1 MPLPAT
7 LLQFLAVILLLAFG
21 SPALGQT
28 AKVNPGSVAIRPR
41 KIVIQRSAAVTRH
54 APTRRS
60 AVIVL
65 PVVTGISDSTI
76 LARVRSELDI
86 KNVFGSTLQEY
97 REDTWL
103 DDFGYKVNY
112 NADYLLDITF
122 TQNGLA
128 AYPDTHEKHMLI
140 SLRDGRLVKAV
151 DVFDATKLESL
162 AALVDQALQ
171 AELAKLRAEN
181 LADARDSDERQAL
194 TDAYANLKVE
204 PENLDEFSVGKTG
217 ITFLYDAGFPHVI
230 EALEPQGRY
239 FFSYKALSDYIRR
252 DGPLGKFR
260 N

>member
-7 LLQFLAVILLLAFG
+7 LLQFLAVTLLLAFG

-28 AKVNPGSVAIRPR
+28 PRILPGSVAIRPR

-54 APTRRS
+54 APTRKS

-140 SLRDGRLVKAV
+140 SLRDGRLVKAA
-151 DVFDATKLESL
+151 DVFDSTKLESL
-162 AALVDQALQ
+162 AALVDRALQ

-194 TDAYANLKVE
+194 TDAYSNLKVE
-204 PENLDEFSVGKTG
+204 RENLDEFSVGKTG

-230 EALEPQGRY
+230 KALEPQGRY
-239 FFSYKALSDYIRR
+239 FFSYKALSDYIRG

>member
-1 MPLPAT
+1 MPLPVT
-7 LLQFLAVILLLAFG
+7 LFQFLALTLLLAFG
-21 SPALGQT
+21 CPALGQNQ
-28 AKVNPGSVAIRPR
+28 KGLPGSVTIRPR
-41 KIVIQRSAAVTRH
+41 KIIIQRSAAVTRH
-54 APTRRS
+54 APTRKS

-128 AYPDTHEKHMLI
+128 AYPDSQEKHILI
-140 SLRDGRLVKAV
+140 NLRNGKLVKAA
-151 DVFDATKLESL
+151 DVFDATKLGSL
-162 AALVDQALQ
+162 AAIVNQALQ

-181 LADARDSDERQAL
+181 LTDVRDSDERQAL

-204 PENLDEFSVGKTG
+204 RENLDDFSVGKTG

-230 EALEPQGRY
+230 KALEPQGRY

>member
-1 MPLPAT
+1 MN
-7 LLQFLAVILLLAFG
+7 LLRIERLAVTLTVLLNVGFHAFG
-21 SPALGQT
+21 QT
-28 AKVNPGSVAIRPR
+28 RTGTVIVRPR
-41 KIVIQRSAAVTRH
+41 KIIIRRSTAVTKH
-54 APTRRS
+54 APARGS
-60 AVIVL
+60 AVVVL
-65 PVVTGISDSTI
+65 PVITGIRDSEI
-76 LARVRSELDI
+76 LSRVRSELDI
-86 KNVFGSTLQEY
+86 KNIFGSTLQDY

-140 SLRDGRLVKAV
+140 SLRDGKLVKAA
-151 DVFDATKLESL
+151 DVFDVIKLESL
-162 AALVDQALQ
+162 ATLVDRALQ
-171 AELAKLRAEN
+171 AELARLRAEN
-181 LADARDSDERQAL
+181 LADVRDNDERQAL
-194 TDAYANLKVE
+194 TDAYSNLKVE
-204 PENLDEFSVGKTG
+204 RENLDEFSVGKTG

-230 EALEPQGRY
+230 KALEPQGRY

>member
-1 MPLPAT
+1 MPLPVT
-7 LLQFLAVILLLAFG
+7 LLQFLAVTLLITFG
-21 SPALGQT
+21 LPALGQT
-28 AKVNPGSVAIRPR
+28 RKVLPGSVAIRPR

-65 PVVTGISDSTI
+65 PVVTGISDSAI

-86 KNVFGSTLQEY
+86 KNVFGSTLQDY

-122 TQNGLA
+122 MQNGLA

-140 SLRDGRLVKAV
+140 SLRDGRLVKAA
-151 DVFDATKLESL
+151 DAFDATKLESL
-162 AALVDQALQ
+162 AALVDRALQ

-181 LADARDSDERQAL
+181 LADVRDNDERQAL
-194 TDAYANLKVE
+194 TDAYSNLKVE
-204 PENLDEFSVGKTG
+204 RENLDEFLVGKTG

-230 EALEPQGRY
+230 KALEPQGRY